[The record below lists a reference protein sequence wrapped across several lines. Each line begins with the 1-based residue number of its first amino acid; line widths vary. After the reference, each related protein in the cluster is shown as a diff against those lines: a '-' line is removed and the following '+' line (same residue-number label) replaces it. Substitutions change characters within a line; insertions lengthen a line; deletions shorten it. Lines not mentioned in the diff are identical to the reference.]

1 MLKSIYLK
9 RVTMSK
15 ERDEIEVRLDN
26 NKCPYCLAE
35 LIDSHEEVKKCWV
48 CGLVVSTAKDEDE

>member
-1 MLKSIYLK
+1 MA
-9 RVTMSK
+9 K